1 MFIDILPDLLR
12 GSATTIS
19 VLLLLPI
26 LSKTVIKPLTH
37 GIIVIS
43 IVAID
48 LTVCFQFYMNGDY
61 TGVLYYSLI
70 TYFLIIVGFQYILK
84 DKIFQWLFN
93 SVTVLIIYAMIV
105 IASYF
110 MSNYFMYPEYA
121 NTIIRILFFALT
133 IIIFKKIVRPL
144 YLEVSENW
152 GAFLL
157 PISSI
162 LISYLYILLSLGEVR
177 SSMQANAIYFY
188 LLCIITVFEYVA
200 IIISL
205 KSLRS
210 KYQLREEN
218 IKRQANE
225 LLLRSEIESYESTLS
240 AAKQTRHDIRHHNS
254 ILIDYLHLGDIDSAL
269 HYLKLYDDNIQKHA
283 HKDYSKNPIANAVF
297 RIYDRRSKEY
307 HIEFK
312 VQSEAD
318 IHLNNHLPDLGIV
331 LSNILENAFTAAK
344 KCMYEDRFIR
354 YKSSVMND
362 SILIEIINS
371 VEGFVEF
378 NQELPLTTKLG
389 GGTGILSVKG
399 IVEKYH
405 GMIEFRQLKNEFI
418 TRIIFPKSN

>member
-1 MFIDILPDLLR
+1 MFTDILPDLLR

-26 LSKTVIKPLTH
+26 LSKTKIKPKTH
-37 GIIVIS
+37 AIIVGL
-43 IVAID
+43 IVTID
-48 LTVCFQFYMNGDY
+48 LSICLEFYRNGNY

-70 TYFLIIVGFQYILK
+70 TYLLIIIGFEWILK

-93 SVTVLIIYAMIV
+93 SVTVLIMYAMIV
-105 IASYF
+105 ISSYF
-110 MSNYFMYPEYA
+110 MSYLFMYPEYA
-121 NTIIRILFFALT
+121 NTIIRVLFFFIT

-157 PISSI
+157 PITGI
-162 LISYLYILLSLGEVR
+162 LISYLYILLSLGEVT
-177 SSMQANAIYFY
+177 SSIQANAIYFY
-188 LLCIITVFEYVA
+188 LLCVITVFVYVA

-210 KYQLREEN
+210 KYQFREEN

-225 LLLRSEIESYESTLS
+225 LLLRSEIESYEMTLN

-254 ILIDYLHLGDIDSAL
+254 ILIEYLHHGDINSAL
-269 HYLKLYDDNIQKHA
+269 HYLKLYDDNLKAHG

-297 RIYDRRSKEY
+297 RIYDRRSREY

-318 IHLNNHLPDLGIV
+318 NLLNNQLPDLGIV
-331 LSNILENAFTAAK
+331 LSNIMENAFIAAK
-344 KCMYEDRFIR
+344 NCQYEDRFIL
-354 YKSSVMND
+354 YKSSVINE
-362 SILIEIINS
+362 SILIEITNS
-371 VEGFVEF
+371 VEGFVPF
-378 NQELPLTTKLG
+378 DHDLPQTTKRG
-389 GGTGILSVKG
+389 GGTGLLSVKS
-399 IVEKYH
+399 IIKKYD
-405 GMIEFRQLKNEFI
+405 GMIEFKQEKNVFK
-418 TRIIFPKSN
+418 TRIIFPKSK